1 MRDSQRA
8 AVYAAEDQVSAALA
22 RGGCVD
28 FFGSTLTLPIER
40 HFADVASIQRYVD
53 AVLALPSVAEAWP
66 TAGAV
71 RVRERAGAAKATYE
85 RATGVMAIPLAGPPP
100 RWAAREM
107 VILHEL
113 AHHCTY
119 AAHADVAAHGP
130 EFVANLETLVGVVIG
145 PEVSLMLR
153 AAFDGVGA

>member
-8 AVYAAEDQVSAALA
+8 AIYAAEDQVSAALV
-22 RGGCVD
+22 RGGSVD

-53 AVLALPSVAEAWP
+53 AVLALPSVCERWP
-66 TAGAV
+66 QALAV
-71 RVRERAGAAKATYE
+71 RVRERAGATKATYQ
-85 RATGVMAIPLAGPPP
+85 RTGFVIAIPLAGPPP

-113 AHHCTY
+113 AHHLTY
-119 AAHADVAAHGP
+119 SRGEDVAAHGP
-130 EFVANLETLVGVVIG
+130 EFVGDFETLVGIVIG
-145 PEVSLMLR
+145 PEVALMLR